1 MKHGKCISALLL
13 SLLLMVACE
22 EIDCSLYNTVRMYAG
37 FYSDGSAVAITDTL
51 TITTGKDGRT
61 LLNRML
67 NVGKWDIPLSY
78 WQDVDTLVF
87 HVAGSDYEI
96 DDTVWIT
103 KSNTPHFESPDCP
116 TNMFHE
122 ILSVESTHRFID
134 SVTVIQPYVN
144 YALDENIQV
153 HLYTAP

>member
-1 MKHGKCISALLL
+1 MWIPLLL
-13 SLLLMVACE
+13 LAACE
-22 EIDCSLYNTVRMYAG
+22 EIDCSLYNTVSMYAG
-37 FYSDGSAVAITDTL
+37 FYSDGSAVAITDSL
-51 TITTGKDGRT
+51 TITTGKAERT
-61 LLNRML
+61 LLNSKT
-67 NVGKWDIPLSY
+67 NVSNWDLPLSY

-87 HVAGSDYEI
+87 RVAGTDYQI
-96 DDTVWIT
+96 TDTVWIT

-122 ILSVESTHRFID
+122 ILSVESTHNFID
-134 SVTVIQPYVN
+134 SITVIQPYVN